1 MRAVLTRIPG
11 DLKERVKKRR
21 ALPRVELGAATEQ
34 QRAVLNYVLRT
45 KGSGAAVG
53 GMEREGLPAEL
64 FVELLDMVMPQ
75 WDPLRADAK

>member
-45 KGSGAAVG
+45 KGSGAEVG